1 MFTIEVQVNFHTVIY
16 VYWNSIIKLMDR
28 ELSVKFIT
36 VTAGVYEAMKSQI
49 LYVAMD

>member
-1 MFTIEVQVNFHTVIY
+1 
-16 VYWNSIIKLMDR
+16 MDR